1 MKLKKMVLIVM
12 SLISSVFAQDKPY
25 SGAELYS
32 NNTFMYGRYEA
43 RMYMAAGNGLVSS
56 MFLYYNDSWIGKGEP
71 WVEIDIEVLGK
82 SPNTFQS
89 NIISGTAESQ
99 ITSEKHHNLS
109 QPANTTYH
117 TFAMEWTPNYVA
129 WFVDDVEVRRAAVG
143 STDEKNQVP
152 NLSKEQSLRF
162 NLWSST
168 DPGWVGVWDENILPV
183 HQFINWVKVY
193 SYTPGQGPNG
203 SDFTLSWVDNFD
215 TLDESRWG
223 KGDWTF
229 DKNRVTMNKNNIN
242 VKDNTLILSITKV
255 GQEGFTGTVPVD
267 PGENTSIET
276 PKRNLEKR
284 PSDIYEVKT
293 FDLKGRYQ
301 GLQKIER

>member
-1 MKLKKMVLIVM
+1 MVLIVM
-12 SLISSVFAQDKPY
+12 GLISSVFAQDKPY

>member
-1 MKLKKMVLIVM
+1 MKLKKMVIITM
-12 SLISSVFAQDKPY
+12 GLISSVFAQDKPY
-25 SGAELYS
+25 SGAELYTKETS
-32 NNTFMYGRYEA
+32 MYGRYEA

-56 MFLYYNDSWIGKGEP
+56 MFLYYNDSYLGKGEP
-71 WVEIDIEVLGK
+71 WVEIDMEVLGK
-82 SPNTFQS
+82 SPSTFQS
-89 NIISGTAESQ
+89 NIISGTAEIQ
-99 ITSEKHHNLS
+99 VTSEKHHNLS
-109 QPANTTYH
+109 VAANATYH
-117 TFAMEWTPNYVA
+117 TYAMEWTPNYVA

-168 DPGWVGVWDENILPV
+168 DADWVGAWDESILPV
-183 HQFINWVKVY
+183 NQFINWVKVY

-203 SDFTLSWVDNFD
+203 SDFTLSWVDNFEYFD
-215 TLDESRWG
+215 SARWG

-229 DKNRVTMNKNNIN
+229 DKNRVTMNRDNIK
-242 VKDNTLILSITKV
+242 VKDNTLVLSITKV

-267 PGENTSIET
+267 PEQSTSIET

-284 PSDIYEVKT
+284 PSGIYEVKT

-301 GLQKIER
+301 GLEKRMH